1 MNLRN
6 RVTLPLIFFRSSR
19 LTCPRDWMA
28 MLPIVLSPSLSF
40 LPSSPIISV
49 QPTPIRIVQTQVQ
62 GQVDLSNRIQTEVDQ
77 AFKQTLT
84 LLNLVLIV
92 LLLLPTLTAIAAGV
106 LLSKL
111 ITQTALAKQEI
122 ESLKSD
128 PLSQLEPIIYEAKTL
143 LYNLQQQN
151 AEVDQALE
159 QLKTRSSLKL
169 PQAIPADSQQQ
180 SALGRDYAK
189 QGEKFFLENRY
200 EEAINAYDKALQL
213 QPSLAEV
220 WNNRGVVLTKLQRY
234 HEAIASYE
242 QAIQLRSDY
251 SDAWNNRGVA
261 LGKLKYYD
269 AAVSSY
275 DRAIQLKENYLD
287 AWNNRGFALTQLKQ
301 YEEAITSYQKAEEIN
316 PDFYLIWYNKSRCYA
331 MQEQAKLALDSLEK
345 AIKLKPSITRNLAKK
360 ETDFA
365 AIQNEDKFQQLI
377 NG

>member
-1 MNLRN
+1 MARSYLAFFAMFPSSTVRP
-6 RVTLPLIFFRSSR
+6 LPLLDIRVARSRHSLVPPFMPIFGTIP
-19 LTCPRDWMA
+19 LYLGT
-28 MLPIVLSPSLSF
+28 
-40 LPSSPIISV
+40 
-49 QPTPIRIVQTQVQ
+49 
-62 GQVDLSNRIQTEVDQ
+62 IQ
-77 AFKQTLT
+77 
-84 LLNLVLIV
+84 
-92 LLLLPTLTAIAAGV
+92 AGW
-106 LLSKL
+106 L
-111 ITQTALAKQEI
+111 
-122 ESLKSD
+122 
-128 PLSQLEPIIYEAKTL
+128 
-143 LYNLQQQN
+143 
-151 AEVDQALE
+151 
-159 QLKTRSSLKL
+159 
-169 PQAIPADSQQQ
+169 
-180 SALGRDYAK
+180 AK

-269 AAVSSY
+269 AAVLSY

-331 MQEQAKLALDSLEK
+331 MQEKAKLALDSLEQ
-345 AIKLKPSITRNLAKK
+345 AIKLKPGITRNLAKK

-365 AIQNEDKFQQLI
+365 AIQNEDKFQKLI

>member
-6 RVTLPLIFFRSSR
+6 RVTLPLTFFRPSR
-19 LTCPRDWMA
+19 STCPQNWMA
-28 MLPIVLSPSLSF
+28 MLPMLLSPSLSF
-40 LPSSPIISV
+40 LPPSPIISV
-49 QPTPIRIVQTQVQ
+49 QPTPIKMVQTQVQ
-62 GQVDLSNRIQTEVDQ
+62 GRVDLRDRIQAEVDQ
-77 AFKQTLT
+77 AFNQTFT

-92 LLLLPTLTAIAAGV
+92 LLLVPTLTAVAAGV

-111 ITQTALAKQEI
+111 VKQTALAQQEI

-128 PLSQLEPIIYEAKTL
+128 TLSQLEPIIYEAKTV

-169 PQAIPADSQQQ
+169 PQAIPTDSQQQ
-180 SALGRDYAK
+180 SELGRDYAK
-189 QGEKFFLENRY
+189 QGEKFFLETRY

-213 QPSLAEV
+213 QPGLAEV

-261 LGKLKYYD
+261 LGKLKYYE
-269 AAVSSY
+269 AAVLSY
-275 DRAIQLKENYLD
+275 DRAIQLKDNYVD

-301 YEEAITSYQKAEEIN
+301 YEDAIASYQKAEEIN

-331 MQEQAKLALDSLEK
+331 LQEKANLALESLER
-345 AIKLKPSITRNLAKK
+345 AIKLKANITRNLAKK
-360 ETDFA
+360 ETDFS
-365 AIQNEDKFQQLI
+365 AIQNEEKFQKLI
-377 NG
+377 YG

>member
-6 RVTLPLIFFRSSR
+6 RVTLPLAFFRPPQ
-19 LTCPRDWMA
+19 LTRPRSWMA
-28 MLPIVLSPSLSF
+28 MLPMLLSPNLSF
-40 LPSSPIISV
+40 LPPLPIISV
-49 QPTPIRIVQTQVQ
+49 QPTPYKIVQTQVQ
-62 GQVDLSNRIQTEVDQ
+62 GPVDLRDRIQAEVDQ
-77 AFKQTLT
+77 AFNQTFT

-92 LLLLPTLTAIAAGV
+92 LLLVPTLTAVAAGV

-111 ITQTALAKQEI
+111 VKQTALAQQEI

-128 PLSQLEPIIYEAKTL
+128 TLSQLEPIIYEAKTV

-169 PQAIPADSQQQ
+169 PQAIPTDSKQQ
-180 SALGRDYAK
+180 SELGRDYAK

-261 LGKLKYYD
+261 LGKLKYYE
-269 AAVSSY
+269 AAVLSY
-275 DRAIQLKENYLD
+275 DRAIQLKDNYVD

-301 YEEAITSYQKAEEIN
+301 YEAAITSYQKAEEIN

-331 MQEQAKLALDSLEK
+331 LQEKANLALESLEK
-345 AIKLKPSITRNLAKK
+345 AIKLKPNITRNLAKK
-360 ETDFA
+360 ETDFS
-365 AIQNEDKFQQLI
+365 AIQNEEKFQKLI
-377 NG
+377 YG